1 MADNEK
7 PKATGE
13 AKEDP
18 KEESKELPPPPHHEE
33 ISTETLHTVEIDG
46 RAVEY
51 TATAGRLLL
60 KEEEGKKKASFFFVS
75 YTKKDVSDPS
85 DRPVVFAFNGGPGS
99 SSVWLHLGLLGPR
112 RVLMDNN
119 GMPYPPPGRLV
130 DNGHSLLDVADLV
143 FIDPVGTGFSRA
155 IPNEEAKGFHHF
167 KKDIEA
173 VGEFIR
179 LYLTRHKRWGS
190 PKFLAGES
198 YGTTR
203 SAGLAGHMYERY
215 GITFN
220 GLILISSILNFQTA
234 GFDGSTGTF
243 RRGNDLPYVVFLPTY
258 TATAWYHG
266 KLGAKDQERDL
277 RDLLDEVEQF
287 AATEY
292 ALALF
297 QGAALSENQFKKIA
311 RKVARYTGLSETY
324 VTRYD
329 LRIEILRFC
338 KELLREEG
346 KTVGRIDSR
355 YTGIDRFRDG
365 DAFESDPSMDAT
377 MGVYTSALNAYM
389 HDELDYESDLPYEI
403 LSTQTWQNWDYE
415 DFKNA
420 YVDVSETLRNTM
432 SRNPYMKVFVANG
445 YLDLATPY
453 FATEYTFNH
462 IGLDESLRENVQM
475 EYYDAGHMM
484 YVHIPSLVK
493 LADDLRGFVADASP
507 VSPQATV

>member
-1 MADNEK
+1 MADEDKSKGAQNGEK
-7 PKATGE
+7 K
-13 AKEDP
+13 D
-18 KEESKELPPPPHHEE
+18 ESKETPPPPHHEE
-33 ISTETLHTVEIDG
+33 ISKETYHSVTIDG
-46 RAVEY
+46 VEVKY
-51 TATAGRLLL
+51 AATAGRLILT
-60 KEEEGKKKASFFFVS
+60 EEEGKKKASFFFVAYNRS
-75 YTKKDVSDPS
+75 GVRDKAK
-85 DRPVVFAFNGGPGS
+85 RPIVFAFNGGPGS
-99 SSVWLHLGLLGPR
+99 SSVWLHLGALGPR
-112 RVLMDNN
+112 RVLMDDE

-130 DNGHSLLDVADLV
+130 DNEHSILDFADLV

-155 IPNEEAKGFHHF
+155 IPGEEAKDYHHF

-179 LYLTRHKRWGS
+179 VYLTRHQRWGS

-203 SAGLAGHMYERY
+203 SAGLAGHLYTRH

-220 GLILISSILNFQTA
+220 GLMLISSILNFQTA
-234 GFDGSTGTF
+234 GFDGATGTF

-258 TATAWYHG
+258 AATAWYHQ
-266 KLGAKDQERDL
+266 KLSAKDQERPL
-277 RDLLDEVEQF
+277 RELLDEVQQF
-287 AATEY
+287 AAKEY
-292 ALALF
+292 TQALF
-297 QGAALSENQFKKIA
+297 EGSAISPAAFKRIA
-311 RKVARYTGLSETY
+311 RKLARYTGLSEEY
-324 VTRYD
+324 VSRYD

-338 KELLREEG
+338 KELLRDEG
-346 KTVGRIDSR
+346 RTVGRIDSR

-365 DAFESDPSMDAT
+365 DAFEADPSMDAT

-389 HDELDYESDLPYEI
+389 SNELEYESDLPYEI
-403 LSTQTWQNWDYE
+403 LSTDTWQNWDYE

-432 SRNPYMKVFVANG
+432 TRNKFMKVFVANG

-462 IGLDESLRENVQM
+462 LGLDESLRENVVM

-484 YVHIPSLVK
+484 YVHLASLEK
-493 LADDLRGFVADASP
+493 LALDMRVFIDDAS
-507 VSPQATV
+507 